1 MALRNRTS
9 AQRQTTPWHAT
20 DSQSVFRELATQDQ
34 GLSPTEAERR
44 LRLYGPN
51 RLRPPKKR
59 GPLVRFLYQFH
70 NVLIY
75 VLLIAAVVTTAL
87 AHWVDT
93 GVILG
98 VVIINALIGFV
109 QEGKAERALDAI
121 RNMLSQ
127 QASVSRGGQ
136 YVELSADE
144 LVPGDVVMLRS
155 GDKVPA
161 DLRLFRTKE
170 LRVDEAL
177 LTGESVPVEKS
188 IAPVAATATIADR
201 NCMAYA
207 GTLVTYGQATGIV
220 VATGDV
226 TEIGRISMMLGRIT
240 TLTTPLLRQMARF
253 GTWLTGAIGMIAF
266 ATFAFGV
273 IVQGYSATDMFLAA
287 VGLSVAAIP
296 EGLPAIVTITLAI
309 GVQRMARRQ
318 AIIRRLPA
326 VEALGSITV
335 ICSDKTGTLTRN
347 EMTVRT
353 VVTADSVID
362 VSGVGYDPHGGFSID
377 GQALTTNDTNDI
389 VQQMARAAILC
400 NEADIREVD
409 NEWRLHGD
417 PTEGALVVLGLKA
430 GLETKLVRQQWPQ
443 TDIIPFESEHRF
455 MATLHHDHLGRG
467 FIFLKGAPERVLQMC
482 TRQRTQAGEHPLDVD
497 YWQDRQHA
505 IAARGQRLLALAF
518 KAVTR
523 EHHELRFTD
532 VGTGFT
538 LLGLVGLI
546 DPPRQEAIEAVNVC
560 QSAGIKVKMITGD
573 HAVTAH
579 AIAEQ
584 MGISLGK
591 AAVGGNDLEGLSDGT
606 LQQLVEET
614 NVFARASPE
623 HKLRLVKALQA
634 NGHVVAMTG
643 DGVNDAPALKRADVG
658 VAMGIKGTEV
668 SKEAA
673 EMVLA
678 DDNFA
683 SIVHA
688 VEEGRTVDDNIKKS
702 ILFILPTNGGE
713 ALSLIAAIVLGRML
727 PITPVQIL
735 WINMITAVTLALSL
749 AFEPGEAG
757 IMRRPPK
764 DPREPIFSGFMV
776 WRIVFVSLILVAG
789 VFGLFLWHREQG
801 DAIEYAR
808 TVAVNTLVLFEAFY
822 LLNTRYIR
830 APVLSRAG
838 LFGNRYALLA
848 IVLVVGFQLLYTY
861 APFMQYM
868 FQSQGLSLA
877 HWASIVVVASTVF
890 FLVEAEKYLL
900 AGYAGNRRTHDDRHH
915 QPVARRDSQ
924 KP

>member
-1 MALRNRTS
+1 
-9 AQRQTTPWHAT
+9 
-20 DSQSVFRELATQDQ
+20 
-34 GLSPTEAERR
+34 
-44 LRLYGPN
+44 
-51 RLRPPKKR
+51 
-59 GPLVRFLYQFH
+59 VRFLYQFH

-75 VLLIAAVVTTAL
+75 VLLIAAMVTTAL

-98 VVIINALIGFV
+98 VVLINALIGFI

-121 RNMLSQ
+121 RHMLSQ
-127 QASVSRGGQ
+127 QASVSRAGQ
-136 YVELSADE
+136 YLLLLADE
-144 LVPGDVVMLRS
+144 LVPGDVVILRP

-161 DLRLFRTKE
+161 DLRLFRTRE
-170 LRVDEAL
+170 LRVDEAV

-188 IAPVAATATIADR
+188 TAPVTASANIADR
-201 NCMAYA
+201 SCMAYA
-207 GTLVTYGQATGIV
+207 GTLVTYGQASGVV
-220 VATGDV
+220 VATGDS
-226 TEIGRISMMLGRIT
+226 TEIGRISAMLGRIT

-253 GTWLTGAIGMIAF
+253 GTWLTAAIGIIAF
-266 ATFAFGV
+266 TTFAFGV
-273 IVQGYSATDMFLAA
+273 FVQGYSATDMFLAV

-353 VVTADSVID
+353 IVTADSTID
-362 VSGVGYDPHGGFSID
+362 VSGVGYDPHGDFLID
-377 GQALTTNDTNDI
+377 GRALTTNDGNNTL
-389 VQQMARAAILC
+389 QEMARAAILC
-400 NEADIREVD
+400 NEADVSEVD
-409 NEWRLHGD
+409 NQWCLRGD
-417 PTEGALVVLGLKA
+417 PTEGALVILGLKA
-430 GLETKLVRQQWPQ
+430 GLDTNLVRQQWPQ
-443 TDIIPFESEHRF
+443 TDVIPFESEHRF
-455 MATLHHDHLGRG
+455 MATLHHDHSGQG
-467 FIFLKGAPERVLQMC
+467 FVFLKGAPERVLQMC
-482 TRQRTQAGEHPLDVD
+482 ARQRTRTGDHPLNLP
-497 YWQDRQHA
+497 YWQDRQHL
-505 IAARGQRLLALAF
+505 IAARGQRLLALAS
-518 KAVTR
+518 KSATDDHR
-523 EHHELRFTD
+523 ELRFAD
-532 VGTGFT
+532 VETGFT
-538 LLGLVGLI
+538 LLGIVGLI
-546 DPPRQEAIEAVNVC
+546 DPPRQEAIAAVNTC
-560 QSAGIKVKMITGD
+560 QSAGIRVKMITGD
-573 HAVTAH
+573 HAVTAR

-584 MGISLGK
+584 MGISFGK
-591 AAVGGNDLEGLSDGT
+591 AAVGGSDLEGLSDET

-614 NVFARASPE
+614 DIFARASPE

-749 AFEPGEAG
+749 AFEPCETNV
-757 IMRRPPK
+757 MKRPPK
-764 DPREPIFSGFMV
+764 DPSEPLLSGFMV
-776 WRIVFVSLILVAG
+776 WRIVLVSVILVAG
-789 VFGLFLWHREQG
+789 VFGLFLWHRDQG
-801 DAIEYAR
+801 DALEYAR

-822 LLNTRYIR
+822 LLNTRYIQ
-830 APVLSRAG
+830 APVLNREG
-838 LFGNRYALLA
+838 LFGNRYVLLA
-848 IVLVVGFQLLYTY
+848 IALVVGFQLLYTY
-861 APFMQYM
+861 TPFMQYL
-868 FQSQGLSLA
+868 FQSQSLSPVDWLP
-877 HWASIVVVASTVF
+877 IVLVASTVL

-900 AGYAGNRRTHDDRHH
+900 AAYRNRRADNGHH
-915 QPVARRDSQ
+915 RKQVGHRAL
-924 KP
+924 

>member
-1 MALRNRTS
+1 MALRDRTPTP
-9 AQRQTTPWHAT
+9 RHTTLWHAAECE
-20 DSQSVFRELATQDQ
+20 SVFHELATQDQ
-34 GLSPTEAERR
+34 GLSQTEAARR
-44 LRLYGPN
+44 LRIYGPN
-51 RLRPPKKR
+51 RLRPPKKQ

-75 VLLIAAVVTTAL
+75 VLLIAAVVTTVL

-98 VVIINALIGFV
+98 VVVINALIGFM

-127 QASVSRGGQ
+127 QASVNRDGQ
-136 YVELSADE
+136 YLLLLADE
-144 LVPGDVVMLRS
+144 LVPGDVVILRP

-161 DLRLFRTKE
+161 DLRIFRTKE
-170 LRVDEAL
+170 LRVDEAV

-188 IAPVAATATIADR
+188 TTPVTATANIADR
-201 NCMAYA
+201 SCMAYA
-207 GTLVTYGQATGIV
+207 GTLVTYGQASGIV
-220 VATGDV
+220 VATGDN
-226 TEIGRISMMLGRIT
+226 TEIGRISAMLRRIT

-253 GTWLTGAIGMIAF
+253 GTWLTAAIGIIACT
-266 ATFAFGV
+266 TFVFGV

-309 GVQRMARRQ
+309 GVQRMARRR

-353 VVTADSVID
+353 VVTADSTID

-377 GQALTTNDTNDI
+377 GRALTTTDGNNI
-389 VQQMARAAILC
+389 LQEMARAAILC
-400 NEADIREVD
+400 NEADVSEVD
-409 NEWRLHGD
+409 NQWCLRGD
-417 PTEGALVVLGLKA
+417 PTEGALVVLGLKT

-443 TDIIPFESEHRF
+443 TDVIPFESEHRF
-455 MATLHHDHLGRG
+455 MATLHHDHSGQG
-467 FIFLKGAPERVLQMC
+467 YIFLKGAPERVLQMC
-482 TRQRTQAGEHPLDVD
+482 TRQLTRTGDRSLNLP
-497 YWQDRQHA
+497 YWQDCQHL

-518 KAVTR
+518 KSAANDHR
-523 EHHELRFTD
+523 ELRFAD
-532 VGTGFT
+532 VETGFT
-538 LLGLVGLI
+538 LLGIVGLI
-546 DPPRQEAIEAVNVC
+546 DPPRQEAIEAVSVC

-573 HAVTAH
+573 HAVTAR

-584 MGISLGK
+584 MGISFGK
-591 AAVGGNDLEGLSDGT
+591 AAVGGGDLEGLSDGT

-614 NVFARASPE
+614 DIFARASPE

-713 ALSLIAAIVLGRML
+713 ALALIAAIVLGRML

-749 AFEPGEAG
+749 AFEPCETHV
-757 IMRRPPK
+757 MKRPPK
-764 DPREPIFSGFMV
+764 DPRESILSGFMV
-776 WRIVFVSLILVAG
+776 WRIVLVSVILVAG
-789 VFGLFLWHREQG
+789 VFGLFLWHREHG
-801 DAIEYAR
+801 DALEYAR

-822 LLNTRYIR
+822 LLNTRYIQ
-830 APVLSRAG
+830 APVLNREG
-838 LFGNRYALLA
+838 LFGNRYVLLA
-848 IVLVVGFQLLYTY
+848 IALVIGFQLLYTY
-861 APFMQYM
+861 APFMQYL
-868 FQSQGLSLA
+868 FESQSLSAA
-877 HWASIVVVASTVF
+877 HWLSIVLVASTVF
-890 FLVEAEKYLL
+890 FIVEAEKYLL
-900 AGYAGNRRTHDDRHH
+900 AAYRNKRADNGDHPKQVGHRAL
-915 QPVARRDSQ
+915 
-924 KP
+924 